1 MKVLNE
7 VLNNLTEGLEFLEC
21 GGPET
26 LLLLTLL
33 HTVYHALQGYV
44 PFNKGKTSL
53 KCPSSVCF
61 TYCSQQRLLYRQFVT
76 NGC

>member
-7 VLNNLTEGLEFLEC
+7 GQNNLTEGLESLEC

-33 HTVYHALQGYV
+33 HTVYHAVQGYV
-44 PFNKGKTSL
+44 RFNKERTSL
-53 KCPSSVCF
+53 KCPSSLCF
-61 TYCSQQRLLYRQFVT
+61 TYCNQLRLLYRQFVT
-76 NGC
+76 NDC